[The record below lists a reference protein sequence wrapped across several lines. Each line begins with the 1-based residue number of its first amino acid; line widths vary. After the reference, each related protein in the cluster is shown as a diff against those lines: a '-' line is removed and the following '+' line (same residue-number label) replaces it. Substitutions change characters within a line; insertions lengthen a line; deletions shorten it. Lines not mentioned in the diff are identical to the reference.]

1 MVSEAKRTVLFS
13 DIRDFTSLTAQKGDR
28 EAFRLVKTFTSIVEE
43 QVSDQGGELVKT
55 YGDGVLT
62 TFPARVN
69 GLEASIGMQRSLS
82 RHNEANPEDTITA
95 GIGLNWGD
103 TIEEEG
109 DIFGHAVNLAAR
121 LGNYAKGGQ
130 IIVSASCR
138 NSADSKNF
146 KYLDLGTR
154 ELEGIGEEKIYE
166 LLWREEVGRLKT
178 KNDELALI
186 LTEDSLAIELSKSLN
201 EEITQARQEIKREM
215 EGSSGFTR
223 YILKKIDGFLENRV
237 SGFLEK
243 ILRKKGIGLE
253 HDVEDLQLES
263 SSDGLTLYRSGEE
276 LLELPAE
283 ELNSSETEDFVS
295 KFSNLGKG

>member
-1 MVSEAKRTVLFS
+1 MVSEAQRTVLFS

-28 EAFRLVKTFTSIVEE
+28 EAFRLVKTFTNIVEE

-82 RHNEANPEDTITA
+82 RHNEANPEDMITA
-95 GIGLNWGD
+95 GIGINWGD
-103 TIEEEG
+103 TIEEAG
-109 DIFGHAVNLAAR
+109 DIFGHAVNFAAR
-121 LGNYAKGGQ
+121 LGNFAKGGQ

-138 NSADSKNF
+138 NSTDSKDF

-154 ELEGIGEEKIYE
+154 ELEGIGKEKIYE
-166 LLWREEVGRLKT
+166 LLWREELGRLKT

-186 LTEDSLAIELSKSLN
+186 LTGDSLAIELSKSLN
-201 EEITQARQEIKREM
+201 EEIAQARQEIRREM

-223 YILKKIDGFLENRV
+223 FILEKIEGFLDNHV
-237 SGFLEK
+237 SGFLDK

-253 HDVEDLQLES
+253 HEVENLRLEFN
-263 SSDGLTLYRSGEE
+263 SDGLTLYRSGEE
-276 LLELPAE
+276 LLELPAD
-283 ELNSSETEDFVS
+283 ELNSSETTDFVS
-295 KFSNLGKG
+295 KFRDLQKQ